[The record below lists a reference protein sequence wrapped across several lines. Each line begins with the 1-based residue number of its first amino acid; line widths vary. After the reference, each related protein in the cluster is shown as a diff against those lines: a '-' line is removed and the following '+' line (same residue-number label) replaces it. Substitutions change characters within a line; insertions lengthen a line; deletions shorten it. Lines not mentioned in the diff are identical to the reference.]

1 MRRDFLFGCISMLLA
16 AVIFSTMEVML
27 KLPAV
32 AGAFQPIQL
41 TMERFVLGGVFL
53 IPVAAWELRRRKV
66 RLTKGDLAYFALT
79 GLLNVTLGMV
89 LYQMAITLGQ
99 ANIVAVIFCGNP
111 IFTTFLAW
119 LILREAIHWN
129 NVLALVFEVLGILAI
144 MDLFGGAEVSL
155 PSVGLTLLSALLFS
169 LYSVLGKRRAN
180 RVGSITITCCSFIL
194 GGLELL
200 VLILLGYTGVGQTLY
215 EAVGLGTLFCEV
227 PFFQGFSAQT
237 LPYFLFIALI
247 NCAAG
252 YVFHML
258 AIEKTSAAHASFI
271 FFIKPMLAPLI
282 ALWVLGEPIT
292 TNMAHGIV
300 LFLAGSLLGILPELV
315 RRKRENASQRV
326 QPLM

>member
-1 MRRDFLFGCISMLLA
+1 MRRDFLFGWISMLLA

-41 TMERFVLGGVFL
+41 TMERFVLGGLFL

-66 RLTKGDLAYFALT
+66 RLSGGDLAYFALT

-99 ANIVAVIFCGNP
+99 ANVVAVIFCGNP

-129 NVLALVFEVLGILAI
+129 HVLALVFEVLGIFAI
-144 MDLFGGAEVSL
+144 LDWFGGTAVSL

-169 LYSVLGKRRAN
+169 LYSVLGKRRAG
-180 RVGSITITCCSFIL
+180 RVGSITVTCCSFLL
-194 GGLELL
+194 GGLELFL
-200 VLILLGYTGVGQTLY
+200 LILLGYTGVGQTVY
-215 EAVGLGTLFCEV
+215 EAAGLGALFCEV
-227 PFFQGFSAQT
+227 PLFQGFSVQT
-237 LPYFLFIALI
+237 LPYFLCIALI

-282 ALWVLGEPIT
+282 ALCVLGEPIT
-292 TNMAHGIV
+292 TSMTHGIL
-300 LFLAGSLLGILPELV
+300 LFLAGSLLGILPELFR
-315 RRKRENASQRV
+315 RRKQEHIKT
-326 QPLM
+326 